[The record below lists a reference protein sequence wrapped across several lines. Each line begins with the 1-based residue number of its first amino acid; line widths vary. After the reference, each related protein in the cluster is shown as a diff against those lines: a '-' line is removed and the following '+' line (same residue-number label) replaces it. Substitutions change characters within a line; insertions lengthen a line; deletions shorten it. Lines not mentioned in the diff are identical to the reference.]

1 MAFAIGYNVKQA
13 NELMDNIAEA
23 YKNLG
28 IYTNEQWKGVVDA
41 LQANWVGEDEQDF
54 EQKLAQ
60 RICNL
65 YINASKLA
73 EGCVN
78 TIAGLSQAWYDFQSR
93 NILDGESAIGKS
105 KININIPKIKKEDQI
120 VKARIKTISNDED
133 RGLRDA
139 SSKVN
144 IQEAV
149 NTFVGQIKQRTDGL
163 FQEIDA
169 NTAFFGDQTANIK
182 SYVERVGSAI
192 AEVTIAVKDMN
203 EALEK
208 LANSNYTTSSADIK
222 EELTKASSNVETS
235 LNDLG
240 NSRWS

>member
-1 MAFAIGYNVKQA
+1 MSF
-13 NELMDNIAEA
+13 
-23 YKNLG
+23 
-28 IYTNEQWKGVVDA
+28 GVF
-41 LQANWVGEDEQDF
+41 L
-54 EQKLAQ
+54 
-60 RICNL
+60 L
-65 YINASKLA
+65 YS
-73 EGCVN
+73 
-78 TIAGLSQAWYDFQSR
+78 
-93 NILDGESAIGKS
+93 
-105 KININIPKIKKEDQI
+105 KIKKEDQI

>member
-13 NELMDNIAEA
+13 NELMDNIADA
-23 YKNLG
+23 YKDLG
-28 IYTNEQWKGVVDA
+28 IYTREQWNGVVDA

-54 EQKLAQ
+54 EQKLAD

-65 YINASKLA
+65 YLNASNLA
-73 EGCVN
+73 EGCIN

-93 NILDGESAIGKS
+93 NTLDGESAIGKS
-105 KININIPKIKKEDQI
+105 KINIDIPKIKKDDQI
-120 VKARIKTISNDED
+120 VKAKIKTISNNED

-139 SSKVN
+139 SSKAN

-149 NTFVGQIKQRTDGL
+149 NTFVGQIKQKTDGL
-163 FQEIDA
+163 FQEIDS

-182 SYVERVGSAI
+182 SYIEKVGSAI

-208 LANSNYTTSSADIK
+208 LANSSYTTASADIK

>member
-28 IYTNEQWKGVVDA
+28 IYTREQWNGVVDA

-54 EQKLAQ
+54 EQKLAD

-65 YINASKLA
+65 YLNASNLA

-78 TIAGLSQAWYDFQSR
+78 TIAGLAQAWYDFQSR
-93 NILDGESAIGKS
+93 NTLDGESAIGKS
-105 KININIPKIKKEDQI
+105 KINIDIPKIKKDDQI
-120 VKARIKTISNDED
+120 VKAKIKTISNNED

-139 SSKVN
+139 SSKAN

-149 NTFVGQIKQRTDGL
+149 NTFVGQIKAKTDGL

-169 NTAFFGDQTANIK
+169 NAAFFGDQTANIK
-182 SYVERVGSAI
+182 SYVEKVGSAI
-192 AEVTIAVKDMN
+192 AEVTIAVKDMH

-208 LANSNYTTSSADIK
+208 LANSSYTTASSDIK
-222 EELTKASSNVETS
+222 EQFTQASSNVESS